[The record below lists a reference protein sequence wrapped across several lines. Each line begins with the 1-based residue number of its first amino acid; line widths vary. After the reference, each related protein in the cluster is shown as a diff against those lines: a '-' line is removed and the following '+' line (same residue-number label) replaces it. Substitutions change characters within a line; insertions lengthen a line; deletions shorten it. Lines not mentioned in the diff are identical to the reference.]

1 MRERAALV
9 GACGRAGG
17 ADMLKNPARIAE
29 QAMKIVT
36 ALAEERVRTAAQE
49 HCEAAKGRAPVATG
63 ALRES
68 ISMKEDGLG
77 AVVYT
82 NCPYA
87 AAVELGTSRRAPR
100 PFMRG

>member
-1 MRERAALV
+1 
-9 GACGRAGG
+9 
-17 ADMLKNPARIAE
+17 MLKNPARIVA
-29 QAMKIVT
+29 QAMQIAT
-36 ALAEERVRTAAQE
+36 ALAEESVLAAAQE
-49 HCEAAKGRAPVATG
+49 RCEAAKGRAPVQTG

-68 ISMKEDGLG
+68 ISMKADGLS